1 MGGEKINLTDIPFTE
16 IPLHI
21 RGGSIL
27 PLRNSSAY
35 TTTEVR
41 KQPFNLLVAPSKDG
55 KAKGELYLDDGV
67 SIVQEATSEIEM
79 SLEGKGVWVTCPE
92 GGWKY
97 DSEKKAL
104 MIQVGQKMDE

>member
-1 MGGEKINLTDIPFTE
+1 MEIYLPEDTFYDFKTYEKIEGKGEKINLTDIPFTE

-55 KAKGELYLDDGV
+55 KAKGE
-67 SIVQEATSEIEM
+67 E
-79 SLEGKGVWVTCPE
+79 WTCE
-92 GGWKY
+92 GGRGMLRPEAGYVDAARNNARKPKY
-97 DSEKKAL
+97 F
-104 MIQVGQKMDE
+104 